1 MTAAA
6 GGLHAGRVAR
16 IAGYPGRM
24 AGNSKRRGAT
34 RNAGSKKGAT
44 VGTGGHG
51 RKALEGKG
59 PTPKAA
65 DRPNHKAYKA
75 KQRAE
80 REEAK
85 RPQRA
90 SRATPKDRTSGSL
103 ELVVGRNSVLEALRE
118 GLAAH
123 TLHIFNRIE
132 ADERVTEIVSLAVEQ
147 GLTVREVTKPS
158 LDALAGGSPH
168 QGVALEVPPYEY
180 AHPEDLLEAP
190 SPVRIIALDGIQ
202 DPRNLG
208 AIVRSA
214 AAFGASGALIPERRA
229 AGMTVAAWKVSA
241 GAASRLPVARATNLA
256 RTLADYKKAGLF
268 VVGLAGDGE
277 VELAESSLLDG
288 PLVIV
293 VGAEGEGLSRLVRE
307 ACDQVVSIPI
317 AASTESLNASVA
329 ASIALYEASRALAV
343 D

>member
-1 MTAAA
+1 
-6 GGLHAGRVAR
+6 
-16 IAGYPGRM
+16 M

-34 RNAGSKKGAT
+34 RNAGSKKGAQ

-59 PTPKAA
+59 PTPRAEE
-65 DRPNHKAYKA
+65 RPNHKAYKA

-80 REEAK
+80 KEAAK
-85 RPQRA
+85 RPQKA
-90 SRATPKDRTSGSL
+90 VKATPRDRTSGSL

-118 GLAAH
+118 GMTAH
-123 TLHIFNRIE
+123 MLSIFNRID
-132 ADERVTEIVSLAVEQ
+132 ADDRVTEIVSLAVEQ
-147 GLTVREVTKPS
+147 GVTVREVTKAT
-158 LDALAGGSPH
+158 LDTLAGGSPH
-168 QGVALEVPPYEY
+168 QGVALEVPPYQY
-180 AHPEDLLEAP
+180 AEPQDLLEAP
-190 SPVRIIALDGIQ
+190 APVRIIALDGIQ

-214 AAFGASGALIPERRA
+214 AAFGATGALIPERRA

-241 GAASRLPVARATNLA
+241 GAASRLPVARAVNMVRA
-256 RTLADYKKAGLF
+256 IEEYKKAGLF
-268 VVGLAGDGE
+268 VLGLAGDGD
-277 VELAESSLLDG
+277 VELHESNLLDG

-307 ACDQVVSIPI
+307 ACDQVASIPI

-329 ASIALYEASRALAV
+329 ASIALYEASKAAARA
-343 D
+343 